1 MITAEQ
7 VKAARVLLNW
17 SQMSLAE
24 AAGLGVT
31 DVIAFEYRRAE
42 TVSATKESIKAALE
56 RAGIEFTGR
65 NGAGPGVLLKSI
77 TGEQVKAARKLLG
90 WSREE
95 LAARARVPEGTII
108 KLELGIEG
116 VSTQR
121 LAALRRALERAGV
134 DFREAEPRKVKR
146 RTGTQP
152 P

>member
-24 AAGLGVT
+24 AAGLGLT
-31 DVIAFEYRRAE
+31 EVIAFEYRRAE
-42 TVSATKESIKAALE
+42 TVLATMESIKAALE
-56 RAGIEFTGR
+56 RAGIEFTGG

-77 TGEQVKAARKLLG
+77 TAEQIRAARKLLG

-95 LAARARVPEGTII
+95 LAARARVPEGAII
-108 KLELGIEG
+108 KFELGIEG
-116 VSTQR
+116 VPAQR
-121 LAALRRALERAGV
+121 LAALRRALEKAGV
-134 DFREAEPRKVKR
+134 DFQGAEPRKAKR

-152 P
+152 R